1 MKKRKYYASYTAIFL
16 AVSFGV
22 YIWFIFGKRTFI
34 WHADGWNEYYKALVY
49 YAQYLRSIL
58 RELLLNH
65 RLEIP
70 NWDFS
75 LGEGSDILQT
85 LQCFGIG
92 DPIVALSVFVPA
104 DFLHLFYSISAL
116 FRLYLAGVAFS
127 ELCFKMDCNNYF
139 AVLAGA
145 MAYVFSHWG
154 IYHVSIHPY
163 FITPL
168 ICLPLLI
175 LGIEKI
181 IKKESPLFFSVAVF
195 LAAISNFY
203 FFYMLVLMTVIYVLA
218 RLTYL
223 YRKEI
228 KSAIGVF
235 WSISWSALL
244 GVGMS
249 AIILAPVCYTFL
261 ENDRVGGITNFRYLF
276 YPLQYYSQLFGIYLT
291 EKNTYSL
298 HMGFAVPVLLATF
311 LLFYKKKEHKFLKI
325 LFLMNVAFIVFP
337 VFGQIFNGFSYMSG
351 RWCFAFTLLSAFVL
365 TVMWPTLVQRGQ
377 GECRMLFVCTT
388 CYFGLCMLAEYSRTI
403 STFSAIA
410 VCYVLILILALGEG
424 TNSAFFTV
432 GKRSIAVFTILLISI
447 LQISFWRYSS
457 AEGASNTASEGMEA
471 KNVWYRVLKMNEAE
485 SIKNYTELTDPDH
498 AFYRYTGRGLTKNAG
513 QLSDISSTQYYYSFS
528 NPYISKYRNELEL
541 LETGQSFS
549 YEGYDD
555 RPFLLSLAS
564 VRYYAAQYQNNAQL
578 PYGLQHVWTTNVK
591 ESLTQKAEDALKTE
605 LGTNQ
610 INERQAAEIRG
621 LTASWWDVY
630 ENKYCLPLAYSY
642 ESFIL
647 EDDWRNLSA
656 VEKQEAMM
664 ETVYLEEPP
673 SYVQEK
679 SPTLTSREIPFEIT
693 CDSTEVSRQ
702 GNAFIVTAPG
712 ASVTLSFEGMP
723 NCETY
728 FSIRGLDFEGISYHE
743 LYFGDEAVDPYNIYN
758 ETTWDLLSYDR
769 KKSIKREK
777 AFSIPV
783 EETGITLTASNGSY
797 GMMPYKTQDYAWYS
811 DRHDFTANMSYSE
824 EAIKTL
830 TMSFQQIGVYRFDE
844 MTVICQPMEYYEQRI
859 DNLKKDTI
867 DKVYIDNDRVYG
879 TLSASAP
886 KMVCFSIPYSDG
898 WKAYVDGNEVKLHH
912 ANIAYMAI
920 EIESGEH
927 QYELVYETPLQKSG
941 MYISVVS
948 LSIFFAIFMF
958 RKRRIFRIGR
968 DILK

>member
-1 MKKRKYYASYTAIFL
+1 MDY
-16 AVSFGV
+16 
-22 YIWFIFGKRTFI
+22 
-34 WHADGWNEYYKALVY
+34 N
-49 YAQYLRSIL
+49 
-58 RELLLNH
+58 NH
-65 RLEIP
+65 
-70 NWDFS
+70 
-75 LGEGSDILQT
+75 
-85 LQCFGIG
+85 
-92 DPIVALSVFVPA
+92 
-104 DFLHLFYSISAL
+104 
-116 FRLYLAGVAFS
+116 
-127 ELCFKMDCNNYF
+127 F

-145 MAYVFSHWG
+145 IAYVFSHWG

-195 LAAISNFY
+195 LAAICNFY

-223 YRKEI
+223 YRRELKN
-228 KSAIGVF
+228 AVRVF
-235 WSISWSALL
+235 WNISWSALL

-249 AIILAPVCYTFL
+249 AVILAPVCYTFL
-261 ENDRVGGITNFRYLF
+261 ENDRVGGVKNFQHLF
-276 YPLQYYSQLFGIYLT
+276 YPFQYYSQLFGIYLT

-311 LLFYKKKEHKFLKI
+311 LLFYRKKEHRFLKA
-325 LFLMNVAFIVFP
+325 LFLVNIAFIVFP

-351 RWCFAFTLLSAFVL
+351 RWCFAFTLLSAFIL
-365 TVMWPTLVQRGQ
+365 TVMWPTLVQSGQ
-377 GECRMLFVCTT
+377 VECRMLFVCTT

-424 TNSAFFTV
+424 TNSASFTV

-485 SIKNYTELTDPDH
+485 SIKNYTEMTDPDH

-578 PYGLQHVWTTNVK
+578 PYGLQHIWTTNVR
-591 ESLTQKAEDALKTE
+591 ELLTQRAEEALKTE
-605 LGTNQ
+605 LGVDQ
-610 INERQAAEIRG
+610 INERQSAEIRG
-621 LTASWWDVY
+621 LTSSWWDIY
-630 ENKYCLPLAYSY
+630 ENEYCLPLAYSY
-642 ESFIL
+642 DSFIS
-647 EDDWRNLSA
+647 EDAWRNLSA
-656 VEKQEAMM
+656 VEKQEAML
-664 ETVYLEEPP
+664 ETVYLEEAP

-679 SPTLTSREIPFEIT
+679 SPVLSSRKIPFEIT
-693 CDSTEVSRQ
+693 CDSTEVSKQ
-702 GNAFIVTAPG
+702 GNTFIVTAPN

-728 FSIRGLDFEGISYHE
+728 FSIKGLTFEGVSYDE
-743 LYFGDEAVDPYNIYN
+743 LYFGDDTVDPYNIYN

-769 KKSIKREK
+769 KKSIKRRK
-777 AFSIPV
+777 VFSSPV
-783 EETGITLTASNGSY
+783 KETGISLRASNGTFKEI
-797 GMMPYKTQDYAWYS
+797 PYKTQDYEWYS

-824 EAIKTL
+824 EAITTL
-830 TMSFQQIGVYRFDE
+830 TLSFQQIGTYRFDE
-844 MTVICQPMEYYEQRI
+844 MEVAGQPLEHYKQRI
-859 DNLKKDTI
+859 DNLRKDTI
-867 DKVYIDNDRVYG
+867 EKVYVGSDQVYG
-879 TLSASAP
+879 EINTSVP

-898 WKAYVDGNEVKLHH
+898 WKAYVDGIEVKLHH
-912 ANIAYMAI
+912 ANTAYMAI
-920 EIESGEH
+920 EVEPGEH
-927 QYELVYETPLQKSG
+927 QYELVYETTLLKLG
-941 MYISVVS
+941 MYVSAISLIV
-948 LSIFFAIFMF
+948 FFGISAFG
-958 RKRRIFRIGR
+958 KGKVKV
-968 DILK
+968 LNQN